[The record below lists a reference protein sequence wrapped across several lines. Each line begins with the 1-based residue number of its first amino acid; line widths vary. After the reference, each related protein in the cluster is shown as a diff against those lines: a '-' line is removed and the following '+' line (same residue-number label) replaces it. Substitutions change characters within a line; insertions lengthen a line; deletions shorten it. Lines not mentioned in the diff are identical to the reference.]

1 MPIVDNNENIITKAL
16 TSSGDNISYILDNSN
31 NIIIDFRRSVQGLIL
46 DSQDTIASRSNA
58 DTAANYYSVGDRLQD
73 V

>member
-31 NIIIDFRRSVQGLIL
+31 NIIIDFRRSEYISSLPS
-46 DSQDTIASRSNA
+46 SQNQ
-58 DTAANYYSVGDRLQD
+58 LQD

>member
-58 DTAANYYSVGDRLQD
+58 GTAANYYSVGDQLQD

>member
-58 DTAANYYSVGDRLQD
+58 DTAANYYSVEDQLQD